1 MVTTAPEDNSISRHQ
16 CVIDCLLY
24 TSICDSFLEAGAD
37 IFVLETFPDTQYVL
51 KMAEYIRKSCPE
63 AFIIG
68 QFSLTPTGYSR
79 TGFHYKTI
87 LQEATQSGLLDLS
100 LIHI

>member
-1 MVTTAPEDNSISRHQ
+1 M
-16 CVIDCLLY
+16 
-24 TSICDSFLEAGAD
+24 CDIFSEAGAK

-51 KMAEYIRKSCPE
+51 KMAEHIRKHTPD

-87 LQEATQSGLLDLS
+87 LQEAVQSGLLDGAGVNCG
-100 LIHI
+100 IGAAHMKKF